1 MKINYG
7 VPVLVLVVPCTAF
20 GLSEEAKPNFSGT
33 WTLDM
38 GRSDLGNMSRKG
50 GDGSH
55 GVKPRSS
62 LRPTW
67 W

>member
-7 VPVLVLVVPCTAF
+7 GTASGSCCALHSF

-33 WTLDM
+33 WTLDKD
-38 GRSDLGNMSRKG
+38 RSDPRSMSRKG

-62 LRPTW
+62 LRRTLW
-67 W
+67 